1 MGERGESK
9 LLSLSLTVAYESSI
23 LTAVHMIVDG
33 QQVLVVELE
42 CLRELVHELP
52 GCVDELSE
60 YGRDLLAVSCQETT
74 PVCELMSKHEPVFL
88 YEGLIALDRPIEWVK
103 EQLGHGTSLTGPVPT
118 IAAVDNHTGTQN
130 DGISNVHRRL
140 QHGLQMPQPL
150 RLFDALKKSL
160 HGVGFLFARFDQFGE

>member
-42 CLRELVHELP
+42 CLRKLVHELP
-52 GCVDELSE
+52 SGVDELGE
-60 YGRDLLAVSCQETT
+60 DGRDLFAVACQETT
-74 PVCELMSKHEPVFL
+74 PVCELVSKHEPVFF
-88 YEGLIALDRPIEWVK
+88 YEGLIALNGPVERVE

-118 IAAVDNHTGTQN
+118 IAAVDNHTGAQHNGVGDVDRSLQN
-130 DGISNVHRRL
+130 SFQVS
-140 QHGLQMPQPL
+140 QPL
-150 RLFDALKKSL
+150 RLFDALEK
-160 HGVGFLFARFDQFGE
+160 